1 MSSVTT
7 NKVVRDML
15 AYKQPPPTAC
25 PMLAA
30 NLDSWGI
37 AREVGDLLL
46 HNPNAL
52 LFSAIFNYQIK
63 YEKALEAPFA
73 LALRIG
79 HLDVRRLAKMRQKD
93 LTKHIRGDEN
103 VHSLH
108 RFPAV
113 VAGRLIAASNLLLR
127 KYGGNAANIWPN
139 GESAAKVVCRLD
151 EFEGIG
157 QKISRL
163 MGRLLVAYLGVA
175 LVNWQELDIA
185 VDRHVARVFL
195 RTGLVI
201 RPPGAYPILSLVE
214 EVTAKARELYPK
226 FPGALD
232 EPAVGVGMDWCTA
245 EKAYCN
251 WPEDPCPLRR
261 SCPKKTSMDVQ

>member
-1 MSSVTT
+1 MTA

-15 AYKQPPPTAC
+15 TYIQPPPIDH
-25 PMLAA
+25 PVLAT

-52 LFSAIFNYQIK
+52 LFSAIFNYLIK
-63 YEKALEAPFA
+63 YEKALEAPFE
-73 LALRIG
+73 LASRLG
-79 HLDVRRLAKMRQKD
+79 HLDVRRLAKMRQED
-93 LTKHIRGDEN
+93 LTKHIRGDET

-108 RFPAV
+108 RFPSV
-113 VAGRLIAASNLLLR
+113 VAGRLIAASKLLLR
-127 KYGGNAANIWPN
+127 KYEGNAANIWPN
-139 GESAAKVVCRLD
+139 GESAAEVVSRLD

-163 MGRLLVAYLGVA
+163 MGRILVEYLGVT

-185 VDRHVARVFL
+185 VDRHVARAFL
-195 RTGLVI
+195 RTGLVN
-201 RPPGAYPILSLVE
+201 RPPGTYPVSELVE
-214 EVTAKARELYPK
+214 EVTARARALYPQ

-232 EPAVGVGMDWCTA
+232 EPAVEVGMEWCTA
-245 EKAYCN
+245 EKAYCD

-261 SCPKKTSMDVQ
+261 SCPKKTSLAVQ

>member
-1 MSSVTT
+1 MTM
-7 NKVVRDML
+7 NHIIRDML
-15 AYKQPPPTAC
+15 AYIPPP
-25 PMLAA
+25 PMDRPRLAA
-30 NLDSWGI
+30 YLDDWGI
-37 AREVGDLLL
+37 AREVGDMLL

-63 YEKALEAPFA
+63 YEKALEAPSE
-73 LALRIG
+73 LASRLG
-79 HLDVRRLAKMRQKD
+79 HLDVRRLAKMRQED
-93 LTKHIRGDEN
+93 LAQYIRGDET

-113 VAGRLIAASNLLLR
+113 VAGRLIAASKLLLR
-127 KYGGNAANIWPN
+127 KYGGNAANIWPK
-139 GESAAKVVCRLD
+139 GESAAEVVSRLD

-163 MGRLLVAYLGVA
+163 MGRVLVEYLGVT

-201 RPPGAYPILSLVE
+201 RSPGTYTVSELVE
-214 EVTAKARELYPK
+214 EVTAKARSLYPK
-226 FPGALD
+226 FPAALD
-232 EPAVGVGMDWCTA
+232 EPAVEVGMGWCTA
-245 EKAYCN
+245 EKAYCD
-251 WPEDPCPLRR
+251 WPEDPCPLRKH
-261 SCPKKTSMDVQ
+261 CPKNTNVNVQ

>member
-1 MSSVTT
+1 
-7 NKVVRDML
+7 
-15 AYKQPPPTAC
+15 
-25 PMLAA
+25 MLAA

-37 AREVGDLLL
+37 AREIGNFLL
-46 HNPNAL
+46 HSPNAL

-63 YEKALEAPFA
+63 YEKALEAPFD
-73 LALRIG
+73 LAKRLG
-79 HLDVRRLAKMRQKD
+79 HLDVRRLAKMRKKD
-93 LTKHIRGDEN
+93 LTKHIRRDET

-139 GESAAKVVCRLD
+139 GESAAEVVSRLD

-157 QKISRL
+157 QKIARL
-163 MGRLLVAYLGVA
+163 TGRVLVMYLGVK

-185 VDRHVARVFL
+185 VDRHVARLFL
-195 RTGLVI
+195 RTGLVT
-201 RPPGAYPILSLVE
+201 RSPGKYSISELVE
-214 EVTAKARELYPK
+214 EVTAKARALYPK

-232 EPAVGVGMDWCTA
+232 EPAVDIGRNWCTA
-245 EKAYCN
+245 EQAYCD

-261 SCPKKTSMDVQ
+261 SCPKKTSLAVQ

>member
-1 MSSVTT
+1 MMM
-7 NKVVRDML
+7 NKVARDML
-15 AYKQPPPTAC
+15 AYIPPPSMDR
-25 PMLAA
+25 PRLAA
-30 NLDSWGI
+30 YLDDWGI
-37 AREVGDLLL
+37 AREAGDLLL

-52 LFSAIFNYQIK
+52 LFSTIFNYQIK
-63 YEKALEAPFA
+63 YQKALEAPFE
-73 LALRIG
+73 LALRLG

-93 LTKHIRGDEN
+93 LTRHIRGDQT

-113 VAGRLIAASNLLLR
+113 VAGRLIAASKLLLR

-139 GESAAKVVCRLD
+139 GESAAEVVSRLD

-157 QKISRL
+157 QKLSRL
-163 MGRLLVAYLGVA
+163 MGRVLVEYLGVA

-201 RPPGAYPILSLVE
+201 RSPGEYPVSALVE
-214 EVTAKARELYPK
+214 EVTAKARALYPK
-226 FPGALD
+226 FPEIGRAH
-232 EPAVGVGMDWCTA
+232 V
-245 EKAYCN
+245 
-251 WPEDPCPLRR
+251 
-261 SCPKKTSMDVQ
+261 

>member
-1 MSSVTT
+1 MKT
-7 NKVVRDML
+7 NEVVRDML
-15 AYKQPPPTAC
+15 TYKQPPLIDR

-37 AREVGDLLL
+37 SRDIGNLLL
-46 HNPNAL
+46 RNPNAL

-63 YEKALEAPFA
+63 YERALEAPFE
-73 LALRIG
+73 LASRLG
-79 HLDVRRLAKMRQKD
+79 HLDVQRLAKMSQKD
-93 LTKHIRGDEN
+93 LAQHIRGDET

-108 RFPAV
+108 RFPSV
-113 VAGRLIAASNLLLR
+113 VAGRLIAASKLLLR

-139 GESAAKVVCRLD
+139 GESAAEVVRRFD

-163 MGRLLVAYLGVA
+163 MGRVLVEYLGVT

-195 RTGLVI
+195 RTGLVT
-201 RPPGAYPILSLVE
+201 RSPGTYPVSELVE
-214 EVTAKARELYPK
+214 EVTAKARALYPQ

-232 EPAVGVGMDWCTA
+232 EPAVAVGMEWCTA

-261 SCPKKTSMDVQ
+261 NCPKNTSLAVQ

>member
-1 MSSVTT
+1 MT
-7 NKVVRDML
+7 NEVVRDML
-15 AYKQPPPTAC
+15 AYIPPPSMDC
-25 PMLAA
+25 PSLAA
-30 NLDSWGI
+30 YLDDWGI
-37 AREVGDLLL
+37 TREAGDLLL

-63 YEKALEAPFA
+63 YKKALEAPFN
-73 LALRIG
+73 LASRLG
-79 HLDVRRLAKMRQKD
+79 HLDVHRLAKMRKKD
-93 LTKHIRGDEN
+93 LAQHIRGDET

-108 RFPAV
+108 RFPSV
-113 VAGRLIAASNLLLR
+113 VAGRLIAASKLLLR
-127 KYGGNAANIWPN
+127 KYGGDAANIWPD
-139 GESAAKVVCRLD
+139 GESAAEVVRRFD

-157 QKISRL
+157 QKLSRL
-163 MGRLLVAYLGVA
+163 MGRVLVTYLGVT

-195 RTGLVI
+195 RTGLVT
-201 RPPGAYPILSLVE
+201 RSQGTYPVSELVD
-214 EVTAKARELYPK
+214 EVTAKARALYPQ

-232 EPAVGVGMDWCTA
+232 EPAVEVGMEWCTA

-261 SCPKKTSMDVQ
+261 SCPKNTNLAVQ

>member
-1 MSSVTT
+1 MTMNDVA
-7 NKVVRDML
+7 RDML
-15 AYKQPPPTAC
+15 AYIPPP
-25 PMLAA
+25 PVDRPRLAA
-30 NLDSWGI
+30 NLDDWGI

-52 LFSAIFNYQIK
+52 LFSAIFNFQIK
-63 YEKALEAPFA
+63 YQRALEAPFE
-73 LALRIG
+73 LASRLG
-79 HLDVRRLAKMRQKD
+79 HLDVRRLAKMRQQD
-93 LTKHIRGDEN
+93 LAQYVRGDET

-113 VAGRLIAASNLLLR
+113 VAGRLIAASKLLLR

-139 GESAAKVVCRLD
+139 GESAAEVVSRFD

-163 MGRLLVAYLGVA
+163 MGRVLVEYMGVT

-195 RTGLVI
+195 RTGLVT
-201 RPPGAYPILSLVE
+201 RSPGTYPVSELVE
-214 EVTAKARELYPK
+214 EVTARARALYPQ

-232 EPAVGVGMDWCTA
+232 GPAVTVGMEWCTA
-245 EKAYCN
+245 EKAYCD
-251 WPEDPCPLRR
+251 WSEDPCPLRK
-261 SCPKKTSMDVQ
+261 SCPRKTNLDVQ